1 MKMSF
6 WKRYSEKIKSE
17 MKKLKWDILAL
28 YLARKDPRIPLRSK
42 LLIGLA
48 VSYLM
53 CPIDLIPDFIPVVGQ
68 LEDLIIVPTLIGYA
82 LKIVPPHVLKE
93 YREKAK
99 IMFKEG
105 TPTYRRG
112 IVIVVTIW
120 ILILLLVAYLVGEI
134 TGIIS

>member
-1 MKMSF
+1 
-6 WKRYSEKIKSE
+6 
-17 MKKLKWDILAL
+17 
-28 YLARKDPRIPLRSK
+28 
-42 LLIGLA
+42 
-48 VSYLM
+48 M

-82 LKIVPPHVLKE
+82 LKTVPPHVLKE

-120 ILILLLVAYLVGEI
+120 ILILLLVAYLVGKI